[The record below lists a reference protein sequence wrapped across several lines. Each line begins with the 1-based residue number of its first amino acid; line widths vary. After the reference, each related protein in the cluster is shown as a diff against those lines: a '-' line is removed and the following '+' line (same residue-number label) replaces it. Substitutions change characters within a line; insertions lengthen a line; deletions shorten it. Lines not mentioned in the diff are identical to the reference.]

1 MFGNENG
8 KINFAIFDAQDEEIE
23 LFNQRHIG
31 RKVAAKAVEG
41 KGERVRVSGWG
52 WGCLSKGENV
62 KAHGKGKNVS

>member
-1 MFGNENG
+1 VFGNENG

-41 KGERVRVSGWG
+41 KGERVRVSG
-52 WGCLSKGENV
+52 
-62 KAHGKGKNVS
+62 